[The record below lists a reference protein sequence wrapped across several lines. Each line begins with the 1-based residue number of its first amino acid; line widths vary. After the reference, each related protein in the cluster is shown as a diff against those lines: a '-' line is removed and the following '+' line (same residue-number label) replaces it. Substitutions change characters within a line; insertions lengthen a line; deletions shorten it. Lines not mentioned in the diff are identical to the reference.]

1 MRKKRDKPAMVY
13 VTLRVPPELL
23 QFYRDKYPEHT
34 TAMRNILMREANM
47 SIDFYKIWMESDER
61 KKLIAESE
69 ARAASYAGCEHEYAQ
84 ETLGRCYNKYT
95 CKKCGYSYEVDS
107 SD

>member
-1 MRKKRDKPAMVY
+1 MKQLENQPDMF
-13 VTLRVPPELL
+13 E
-23 QFYRDKYPEHT
+23 
-34 TAMRNILMREANM
+34 EA
-47 SIDFYKIWMESDER
+47 KTEP
-61 KKLIAESE
+61 
-69 ARAASYAGCEHEYAQ
+69 CEHEYAQ